1 MILLLNN
8 LGIIMWSIFI
18 GLNDLA
24 FLYNIPDLSLS
35 DIVYFV
41 TDGKDV
47 NLHGHVKV
55 DKDAGKAIG
64 QAWLVYKIFIYFTH

>member
-8 LGIIMWSIFI
+8 LGIILWSIFI
-18 GLNDLA
+18 GLNFLA
-24 FLYNIPDLSLS
+24 FLYNIPDLFLS
-35 DIVYFV
+35 DIVFFV

-47 NLHGHVKV
+47 NLHGQVSV

-64 QAWLVYKIFIYFTH
+64 QAWLIYKII